1 MDRTSKNVLFTF
13 IGLALQRQP
22 SDGFSNGADG
32 GTTGEAG
39 MNRQHVERLLNH
51 YAIPIVCANRLLF
64 DVEGFSPK
72 GLVNLVV
79 EVEYARSGSYLCPV
93 HSVRVVILG
102 QRETNR

>member
-1 MDRTSKNVLFTF
+1 M
-13 IGLALQRQP
+13 ALLQTG
-22 SDGFSNGADG
+22 DSNGILL
-32 GTTGEAG
+32 THYQLSICTKGEAG

-51 YAIPIVCANRLLF
+51 HAIPIVCANHLLF